1 MKYKEI
7 AEKYNIKSVSTVK
20 SWATR
25 YWKVATTNKEVA
37 TERKSCN
44 HKKVI
49 KKKLLDSVNN
59 NNDLTEKQRLFCVFY
74 ATSNNATQSYLKAY
88 QCNKTTAMVEGCN
101 HLKNIKI
108 KAEIQRL
115 KEILR
120 ATLNIDVSD
129 MIQYCL
135 KVVGAD
141 IGEYVTFGRRKV
153 PVMGAFGPII
163 DKKTKKPIMHE
174 INYIDANESCKLD
187 TSLLQEIKQ
196 GRDGISIKM
205 ADIYNAAL
213 SNDSQKAINLS
224 MLEDADDITKGRAF
238 IRVNGDIDKAIKAFP
253 VSPIQSWTF
262 NLITYLDSEKE
273 NRTGITKY
281 NQGLDSNT
289 LNKTATGINI
299 ITQQANQRLELIA
312 RIFAET
318 GLYDMFRYLIK
329 MNQLFINE
337 PTVIRLTSGPITIDP
352 TDLDGE
358 FDLVVNAGMGAGAK
372 QTNLQ
377 NLQMLQ
383 RSRL

>member
-1 MKYKEI
+1 MKHEDAYQDYCAGMKYKEI

-49 KKKLLDSVNN
+49 KKKLLDSVDN
-59 NNDLTEKQRLFCVFY
+59 NNDLTEKQRLFCIFY

-108 KAEIQRL
+108 KAEIKRL

-205 ADIYNAAL
+205 ADKKWAW
-213 SNDSQKAINLS
+213 DK
-224 MLEDADDITKGRAF
+224 LEKYFGWSG
-238 IRVNGDIDKAIKAFP
+238 NKHDK
-253 VSPIQSWTF
+253 
-262 NLITYLDSEKE
+262 EK
-273 NRTGITKY
+273 
-281 NQGLDSNT
+281 
-289 LNKTATGINI
+289 
-299 ITQQANQRLELIA
+299 QQLELDKLK
-312 RIFAET
+312 AEISN
-318 GLYDMFRYLIK
+318 LYAKDKVPDKPDISAY
-329 MNQLFINE
+329 INA
-337 PTVIRLTSGPITIDP
+337 LK
-352 TDLDGE
+352 
-358 FDLVVNAGMGAGAK
+358 AGVKGIW
-372 QTNLQ
+372 NDE
-377 NLQMLQ
+377 
-383 RSRL
+383 